1 LTLAVR
7 QPHLARML
15 LARDPMLPLLL
26 LLGAMLLDWLVG
38 DPRWLWR
45 FLPHPV
51 VMLGWLIRVCD
62 RSFNRL
68 RFADRSR
75 RRLGGLTVLLVVG
88 VAALA
93 GAAVRAFAEDNPQGW
108 IAELLLVAVLL
119 AQRDLFDHVQRV
131 RRALVSG
138 GVTAGREAVAAIVGR
153 DSTRL
158 DQFAVARAAI
168 ESLAENFSDGVVAP
182 IFWYLLLGPAGM
194 FAYKAINTAD
204 SMIAHKSAHYLQF
217 GRAAAKLDDW
227 ANWIPARLACLF
239 IVLAALVMPGAAPL
253 AALRTAWRDARHHR
267 SPNAGWPEAAMAG
280 ALDLALSGPRAY
292 DGEILQEPWI
302 GEGRARV
309 LPRDIGRALG
319 LFAIACLWV
328 ALPLVAAIGWLV
340 R

>member
-1 LTLAVR
+1 
-7 QPHLARML
+7 ML
-15 LARDPMLPLLL
+15 LATDPLLPLVM
-26 LLGAMLLDWLVG
+26 LLGAMLLDWLIG

-51 VMLGWLIRVCD
+51 VVLGWLIRLCD

-68 RFADRSR
+68 RHADRTR
-75 RRLGGLTVLLVVG
+75 RRLGAITVLLVVG

-93 GAAVRAFAEDNPQGW
+93 GLGVREIADRTAQGW

-119 AQRDLFDHVQRV
+119 AQRDLFDHVRRV
-131 RRALVSG
+131 RRALEQG
-138 GVTAGREAVAAIVGR
+138 GVTAGRDAVSAIVGR

-182 IFWYLLLGPAGM
+182 AFWYLLLGPAGI
-194 FAYKAINTAD
+194 FAYKALNTAD
-204 SMIAHKSAHYLQF
+204 SMIAHKTPHYLQF
-217 GRAAAKLDDW
+217 GRAAARLDDW
-227 ANWIPARLACLF
+227 ANWIPARLSALF
-239 IVLAALVMPGAAPL
+239 LVLAALAAPGAQPL
-253 AALRTAWRDARHHR
+253 AAWRTAWREARHHR

-292 DGEILQEPWI
+292 DGQILQEPWI
-302 GEGRARV
+302 GEGRARA
-309 LPRDIGRALG
+309 LPRDIGHALT
-319 LFAIACLWV
+319 LFILACLWM
-328 ALPLVAAIGWLV
+328 ALMLVAVIGWLV

>member
-1 LTLAVR
+1 
-7 QPHLARML
+7 ML

-26 LLGAMLLDWLVG
+26 LLGAMLLDWLIG

-51 VMLGWLIRVCD
+51 VMLGWLIRLCD

-68 RFADRSR
+68 RFADRTR
-75 RRLGGLTVLLVVG
+75 RRLGALTVLLVVG

-93 GAAVRAFAEDNPQGW
+93 GGAVRQLADTYPQGW
-108 IAELLLVAVLL
+108 IAELLLVAMLL
-119 AQRDLFDHVQRV
+119 AQRDLFDHVRRV
-131 RRALVSG
+131 RNALVSG
-138 GVTAGREAVAAIVGR
+138 GVMAGREEVASIVGR
-153 DSTRL
+153 DATRL

-182 IFWYLLLGPAGM
+182 AFWYLLLGPAGM
-194 FAYKAINTAD
+194 FAYKAINTLD
-204 SMIAHKSAHYLQF
+204 SMIGHKSAHYLQF

-227 ANWIPARLACLF
+227 ANWIPARLASLL
-239 IVLAALVMPGAAPL
+239 ILLAALVTPGTQPL
-253 AALRTAWRDARHHR
+253 TGLRTAWRDARHHR

-292 DGEILQEPWI
+292 GGEILQEPWI

-309 LPRDIGRALG
+309 LPRDISRALT
-319 LFAIACLWV
+319 LFALACLWM

>member
-1 LTLAVR
+1 
-7 QPHLARML
+7 ML
-15 LARDPMLPLLL
+15 LAQDPMLPLLL
-26 LLGAMLLDWLVG
+26 LLGAMLLDWLIG

-51 VMLGWLIRVCD
+51 VMLGWLIRLCD

-68 RFADRSR
+68 RFADRTR
-75 RRLGGLTVLLVVG
+75 RRLGALTVLLVVG
-88 VAALA
+88 LAALA
-93 GAAVRAFAEDNPQGW
+93 GGAVRELADSYPQGW

-119 AQRDLFDHVQRV
+119 AQRDLFDHVRRV
-131 RRALVSG
+131 RNDLVSG
-138 GVTAGREAVAAIVGR
+138 GVIAGREAVAAIVGR
-153 DSTRL
+153 DTTRL

-182 IFWYLLLGPAGM
+182 AFWYLLLGPAGI
-194 FAYKAINTAD
+194 FAYKAVNTAD
-204 SMIAHKSAHYLQF
+204 SMIGHKSAHYLQF

-227 ANWIPARLACLF
+227 ANWIPARLAALL
-239 IVLAALVMPGAAPL
+239 ILLAALVTPGAAPL

-292 DGEILQEPWI
+292 DGAILPEPWI
-302 GEGRARV
+302 GDGRARV
-309 LPRDIGRALG
+309 LPRDIGRALA
-319 LFAIACLWV
+319 LFAIACVWM
-328 ALPLVAAIGWLV
+328 ALLLLAALGWLV